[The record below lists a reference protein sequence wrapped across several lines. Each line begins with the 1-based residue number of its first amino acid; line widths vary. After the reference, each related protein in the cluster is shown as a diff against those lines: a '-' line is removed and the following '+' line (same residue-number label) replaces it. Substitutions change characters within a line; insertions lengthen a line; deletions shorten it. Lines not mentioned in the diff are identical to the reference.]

1 MNTQPLTPAQFCA
14 LVRQYAI
21 KRDDENHVMRE
32 VAFRIFREETVIEAA
47 VARWVAA
54 IGALV

>member
-1 MNTQPLTPAQFCA
+1 MNTQPLTPAQFA
-14 LVRQYAI
+14 KAVRLYAI

-54 IGALV
+54 IGARV